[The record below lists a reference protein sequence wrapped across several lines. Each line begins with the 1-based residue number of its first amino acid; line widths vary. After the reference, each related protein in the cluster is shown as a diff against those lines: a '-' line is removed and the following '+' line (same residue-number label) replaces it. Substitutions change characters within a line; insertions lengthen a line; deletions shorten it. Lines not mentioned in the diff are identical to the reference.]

1 MIHIAAEALM
11 TPARLTDQRL
21 LVLHTLRLS
30 GFVGGDAVANRTG
43 VDPATVHEI
52 LEQARADGHVVERS
66 GRISG
71 WILTPEGRATHA
83 QMLAD
88 ELAARG
94 CRPEVEA
101 ANEAFLEL
109 NERFK
114 QICTRWQ
121 LRPDGS
127 PNDHSDP
134 AYDAAVIADLGLLHP
149 QAVAATVALAEVL
162 PRFARYPEDFT
173 VALDRLRNGD
183 TRALAAPLS
192 ASYHD
197 HWMELH
203 QDLLST
209 LGRERSTADGH

>member
-1 MIHIAAEALM
+1 M
-11 TPARLTDQRL
+11 TSARLTDRRL
-21 LVLHTLRLS
+21 LVLHTLRLR
-30 GFVGGDAVANRTG
+30 GFVDRDTVAQQTG
-43 VDPATVHEI
+43 MDPATVTGI

-114 QICTRWQ
+114 EICTRWQ
-121 LRPDGS
+121 LRPDES

-134 AYDAAVIADLGLLHP
+134 A
-149 QAVAATVALAEVL
+149 
-162 PRFARYPEDFT
+162 
-173 VALDRLRNGD
+173 
-183 TRALAAPLS
+183 
-192 ASYHD
+192 
-197 HWMELH
+197 
-203 QDLLST
+203 
-209 LGRERSTADGH
+209 